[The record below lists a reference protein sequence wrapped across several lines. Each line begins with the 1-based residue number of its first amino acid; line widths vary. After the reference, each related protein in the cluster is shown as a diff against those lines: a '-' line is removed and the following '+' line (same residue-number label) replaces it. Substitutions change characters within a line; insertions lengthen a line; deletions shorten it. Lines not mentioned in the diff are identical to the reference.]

1 VVLDKSPEQILD
13 NNLIHIQNE
22 FRKNTP
28 SIILCS
34 EPFHK
39 AEFLNRLINSNE
51 SPIIFVDIDLLYT
64 GYVESGMIH
73 KKDNVVIFHPDKA
86 SWREELSEVISKVS
100 KEKFLVVIDSFNGIY
115 NMFDD
120 LESAIFINSCI
131 MLLSSVGRQTSS
143 SVVITAMA
151 RKKENNE
158 WILSPGGKQIIKSK
172 KTGVY
177 FLKKIEGNLVISTI
191 EDRDTDSKIF
201 KIEQEN
207 G

>member
-13 NNLIHIQNE
+13 NNLTHIQNE
-22 FRKNTP
+22 FEKNTP